1 MTITQGTTDLLREY
15 RITHSPAIRE
25 KLVLNSVSLV
35 HFILARLGLSIDMGP
50 DHEDL
55 VNQGL
60 LALVE
65 AIDRFD
71 PSYGTQFSTY
81 ATLRIRGKI
90 IDYLRSLDWLSR
102 TARHRARSV
111 QTAIEKLYEKNQ
123 ETPTDEEVAT
133 FLGIGQD
140 QVEQALVDANRV
152 ILSLDSLQE
161 PSTDG
166 DLSVYETLEDTSQLD
181 PAEIVTESDQKA
193 QMLKA
198 IQELPERER
207 LILSLYYYEEM
218 TLKEIG
224 KVLNVSESRVCQLHA
239 RAMLNLKARL
249 SSGEKLGSKRSRT
262 ANQSSPT
269 DHHGIVLDPRE
280 EPGLSSPRGSSSPAN
295 RIAQA

>member
-1 MTITQGTTDLLREY
+1 MTLTQGTTDLLREY
-15 RITHSPAIRE
+15 RLTRSPAIRE
-25 KLVLNSVSLV
+25 KLVLDSVSLV

-111 QTAIEKLYEKNQ
+111 QTAFEHLYEKNQ
-123 ETPTDEEVAT
+123 QTPSDREVAEY
-133 FLGIGQD
+133 LGIGQD

-161 PSTDG
+161 PTADG
-166 DLSVYETLEDTSQLD
+166 DLSVYETLEDTSQPD
-181 PAEIVTESDQKA
+181 PAELVTDADQKA
-193 QMLKA
+193 QMLRA
-198 IQELPERER
+198 IQELPVREQ

-224 KVLNVSESRVCQLHA
+224 RVLDVSESRVCQLHA
-239 RAMLNLKARL
+239 RAVLSLKTRL
-249 SSGEKLGSKRSRT
+249 SSGEAPAAKRTRP
-262 ANQSSPT
+262 ANRAPFP
-269 DHHGIVLDPRE
+269 DLHGLVLDSKDG
-280 EPGLSSPRGSSSPAN
+280 PGLGSPRGSNPPAG
-295 RIAQA
+295 RAARA